1 MKAVMGLILINTSVA
16 LPIRWINKWPAV
28 MFAVSR
34 TARAMGW
41 MNKLIVSII
50 INIGISGNGV
60 PCGRKWAKEALV
72 LCRNPVMTAP
82 AQSGIA
88 IPKFIES
95 WVVGVN
101 EWGNNP
107 NRLVEPMNRISEIN
121 INVHVCPF
129 WLWMAIIC
137 FEISWI
143 SHCCRA
149 IIRLLISRLGAGNII
164 VGNKIIRTTI
174 GRPIIVGVMKEE
186 NKFSFILVLKDCCV

>member
-1 MKAVMGLILINTSVA
+1 MKAVIGLMLISTSVA
-16 LPIRWINKWPAV
+16 PPIRWISRWPAV

-41 MNKLIVSII
+41 INRLIVSII
-50 INIGISGNGV
+50 ISIGISGKGV

-72 LCRNPVMTAP
+72 LCRNPVITAP
-82 AQSGIA
+82 AQSGMA
-88 IPKFIES
+88 MPRFMES

-107 NRLVEPMNRISEIN
+107 SRLVEPINRISEIN
-121 INVHVCPF
+121 ISVHVCPF
-129 WLWMAIIC
+129 WLWIAIIC

-149 IIRLLISRLGAGNII
+149 ISRLLISRLGVGNMI

-174 GRPIIVGVMKEE
+174 GSPIIVGVMKEA
-186 NKFSFILVLKDCCV
+186 NKFSFILVLRGCYA